1 MTRRD
6 NCEGSVTKRT
16 DGRWQTYLTL
26 ESARK
31 LEDGTFTKPKRRY
44 FTGKTRAEALRKL
57 QEARKNLQLGRPVT
71 TPNETVEQ
79 LLQDYLESIDV
90 RPRTREIYEVNVR
103 RLVAHVGNIR
113 LRDLTPGHV
122 RRCHADLQSGAD
134 TGRPLSAY
142 SVRGC
147 HRTLHAALKRAV
159 EEGVLDRNVTE
170 AVRTPRPERKEMR
183 TLTAEQLDKLWATT
197 EGTRYHAL
205 WVLLGTTGL
214 RVDEALGLKW
224 SDIDLER
231 RAFVVQRQAQR
242 HRGEGMVIVPLKS
255 AAAYRTVEIPD
266 IACAVLREQRAAQ
279 LEARLKAGADWQD
292 NDLVFSTRT
301 GTPLDR
307 TNVHRNHL
315 RALDDAGLPHIRIH
329 DFRHT
334 VATLHLEQGESPKIV
349 QERLGH
355 SNISQTLGTYSH
367 VLPAMHRAAADRLDG
382 LFNYRPRRSS

>member
-6 NCEGSVTKRT
+6 NRDGSVTKRT

-26 ESARK
+26 EPARR
-31 LEDGTFTKPKRRY
+31 LEDGTLSKPKRRY

-57 QEARKNLQLGRPVT
+57 HEAQKNLQLGRPVT
-71 TPNETVEQ
+71 TPNDTVEQ
-79 LLQDYLESIDV
+79 LLNDYLQSIDV
-90 RPRTREIYEVNVR
+90 RPRTQEIYEVNVK
-103 RLVAHVGNIR
+103 RLVAHIGSLR
-113 LRDLTPGHV
+113 LRDLTPSHV
-122 RRCHADLQSGAD
+122 RRCYADLQAGSG

-147 HRTLHAALKRAV
+147 HRILHAALKRAV

-170 AVRTPRPERKEMR
+170 VVHAPRPERKEMR
-183 TLTAEQLDKLWATT
+183 TLTVEQLDILWATT

-231 RAFVVQRQAQR
+231 RTLVVQRQVQR

-255 AAAYRTVEIPD
+255 AAAYRTVDIPD
-266 IACAVLREQRAAQ
+266 LACSVLKEQRAAQ
-279 LEARLKAGADWQD
+279 LEARLRAGSEWQD
-292 NDLVFSTRT
+292 NDLIFST
-301 GTPLDR
+301 GIGKPLDR
-307 TNVHRNHL
+307 TNVYRNHL
-315 RALDDAGLPHIRIH
+315 RALRDAGLPHIRIH

-367 VLPAMHRAAADRLDG
+367 VLPAMHRAAADRLDE
-382 LFNYRPRRSS
+382 LFNYRPRRSG

>member
-6 NCEGSVTKRT
+6 NGEGSVTKRS

-26 ESARK
+26 EPAKK
-31 LEDGTFTKPKRRY
+31 LEDGTHTLPRRRY
-44 FTGKTRAEALRKL
+44 FNGKTRAEALRKL
-57 QEARKNLQLGRPVT
+57 QEARKNLQPGRPVT

-79 LLQDYLESIDV
+79 LLHDYLESIDV

-103 RLVAHVGNIR
+103 RLVSHIGSLR

-122 RRCHADLQSGAD
+122 RRCYADLQAGTG
-134 TGRPLSAY
+134 TGRPLSPY

-170 AVRTPRPERKEMR
+170 AVRTPRPERREMR
-183 TLTAEQLDKLWATT
+183 TLSAEQLDTLWAIT

-205 WVLLGTTGL
+205 WVILGTTGL

-231 RAFVVQRQAQR
+231 RALVVQRQVQR
-242 HRGEGMVIVPLKS
+242 QRGKGMVIVPLKS

-266 IACAVLREQRAAQ
+266 IACAVLKEQRAGQ
-279 LEARLKAGADWQD
+279 LEARLKAGAEWQD
-292 NDLVFSTRT
+292 NDLVFSTRS

-307 TNVHRNHL
+307 TNIHRNHL
-315 RALDDAGLPHIRIH
+315 RALEDAGLPRVRIH

-367 VLPAMHRAAADRLDG
+367 VLPAMHRDAADRLNA
-382 LFNYRPRRSS
+382 LFTYRPKRTS

>member
-31 LEDGTFTKPKRRY
+31 LQDGTFTKPKRRY

-57 QEARKNLQLGRPVT
+57 QKARKNLQLGRPVT
-71 TPNETVEQ
+71 TPTETVEQ
-79 LLQDYLESIDV
+79 LLHDYLQSIDV
-90 RPRTREIYEVNVR
+90 RPRTREIYEVNER
-103 RLVAHVGNIR
+103 RLVSHIGSVR
-113 LRDLTPGHV
+113 LQDLTPGHV
-122 RRCHADLQSGAD
+122 RRCYADLQAGAG
-134 TGRPLSAY
+134 TGRPLSPH

-147 HRTLHAALKRAV
+147 HCTLHAALKRAV

-183 TLTAEQLDKLWATT
+183 TLTAEQLDTLWSTT
-197 EGTRYHAL
+197 EETRYHAL
-205 WVLLGTTGL
+205 WVVLGTTGL

-224 SDIDLER
+224 SDIDLVR
-231 RAFVVQRQAQR
+231 RALVVQRQVQR
-242 HRGEGMVIVPLKS
+242 QRGKGMVIVPLKS
-255 AAAYRTVEIPD
+255 AASYRTVELPNVT
-266 IACAVLREQRAAQ
+266 CGVLKDQRAAQ
-279 LEARLKAGADWQD
+279 LETRLKAGSEWQD
-292 NDLVFSTRT
+292 NDLVFSTHT

-315 RALDDAGLPHIRIH
+315 RALKDAGLPHIRIH

-334 VATLHLEQGESPKIV
+334 VATLHLEQGASPKIV

-367 VLPAMHRAAADRLDG
+367 VLPAMQRDAADRLDA
-382 LFNYRPRRSS
+382 LFNYRPRRSG